1 MITEAKLEEMIN
13 QAKTSTK
20 QRKFKQSIEMIIVF
34 KDIDVKKGFALNE
47 VVQLPKTSSPA
58 TVCIMATGDMGQ
70 KAKEAKADAV
80 VGSEELDRFA
90 ANKRASRKFINKYD
104 FFLADTQ
111 IMPVVGKV
119 LGQLLGPRGKMP
131 TPVPFNASI
140 ESFLQRFRA
149 SQILPLRKAF
159 KGEVEFVCVKDK
171 VAQKALE
178 KLNIAGIKGISEELT
193 GQCLFL
199 FTNMSPFKL
208 NVLLLKNKIMMAAR
222 GGDIASVDIVVPA
235 KNTGIAPGPMLTE
248 FKEAGIPTKID
259 QGTIWIQ
266 KDTTPV
272 KKGEAI
278 NEKLAALLGKLDI
291 KPVEAGISLYTA
303 LEEGLKYAAEEMIV
317 DVAKIRNA
325 FTQFHQ
331 EAISLSIEAAYVTA
345 ENINQILSKAAQSAR
360 SVSVESGFMTD
371 ETKEQILQKAHS
383 QANAL
388 STKAKDYTAS

>member
-1 MITEAKLEEMIN
+1 MHENRTTYPKRKAQMYQQLLEIPKKYKVI
-13 QAKTSTK
+13 A
-20 QRKFKQSIEMIIVF
+20 IV
-34 KDIDVKKGFALNE
+34 K
-47 VVQLPKTSSPA
+47 
-58 TVCIMATGDMGQ
+58 
-70 KAKEAKADAV
+70 
-80 VGSEELDRFA
+80 
-90 ANKRASRKFINKYD
+90 INK
-104 FFLADTQ
+104 
-111 IMPVVGKV
+111 V
-119 LGQLLGPRGKMP
+119 
-131 TPVPFNASI
+131 
-140 ESFLQRFRA
+140 RA
-149 SQILPLRKAF
+149 SQILPLRKAL
-159 KGEVEFVCVKDK
+159 KGDVEFVCVKDR

-208 NVLLLKNKIMMAAR
+208 NVLLSKNKIMMAAR

-272 KKGEAI
+272 KKGETI
-278 NEKLAALLGKLDI
+278 NEKLAALLGILDI

-317 DVAKIRNA
+317 DVAKVRNA

-383 QANAL
+383 QAKSV

>member
-1 MITEAKLEEMIN
+1 MHENRTTYPKRKSQMYQQLLEVPKKYKVI
-13 QAKTSTK
+13 A
-20 QRKFKQSIEMIIVF
+20 IV
-34 KDIDVKKGFALNE
+34 K
-47 VVQLPKTSSPA
+47 
-58 TVCIMATGDMGQ
+58 
-70 KAKEAKADAV
+70 
-80 VGSEELDRFA
+80 
-90 ANKRASRKFINKYD
+90 INK
-104 FFLADTQ
+104 
-111 IMPVVGKV
+111 V
-119 LGQLLGPRGKMP
+119 
-131 TPVPFNASI
+131 
-140 ESFLQRFRA
+140 RA
-149 SQILPLRKAF
+149 SQILPLRKAL
-159 KGEVEFVCVKDK
+159 KGEVEFVCVKDR

-178 KLNIAGIKGISEELT
+178 KLNITGIKGISEELT

-208 NVLLLKNKIMMAAR
+208 NVLLSKNKIMMAAR

-272 KKGEAI
+272 KKGETI

-303 LEEGLKYAAEEMIV
+303 LEEGLKYAAEEMVV
-317 DVAKIRNA
+317 DVAKVRNA

-360 SVSVESGFMTD
+360 SVSIESGFMTD

-383 QANAL
+383 QAKSV
-388 STKAKDYTAS
+388 STKAKGYAAS